1 MSSVP
6 RFPGNMRALR
16 LPAHALS
23 LLIGSVAGPTR
34 SSLIRARRGAPEDGE
49 VAAGLEQ
56 LVSRRSAF
64 RLVAPVDASGISQVP
79 WRSVPCLCPAP
90 GPRSSRGNLA
100 FGGLRDAAPG
110 STNRRPQQVGNIEA
124 HTGLQHPLSTL
135 HERRR
140 RRPCKTRFRLA
151 GCASTGRAS
160 NPLDRC
166 ERFQISAS
174 SSFPGLVLSQAES
187 SRKSTLR
194 TAT

>member
-1 MSSVP
+1 MK
-6 RFPGNMRALR
+6 ALR
-16 LPAHALS
+16 LPACVS
-23 LLIGSVAGPTR
+23 PVAY
-34 SSLIRARRGAPEDGE
+34 L
-49 VAAGLEQ
+49 
-56 LVSRRSAF
+56 F
-64 RLVAPVDASGISQVP
+64 RF
-79 WRSVPCLCPAP
+79 R
-90 GPRSSRGNLA
+90 GPRDPPLFVFALAALPTGWRTRTRPGHLFSRLPRCRRVLA
-100 FGGLRDAAPG
+100 WTRAGSHRFPGDPSHASALLRDPGRAEETSPLAVSSMLPPG

-140 RRPCKTRFRLA
+140 RRPCKSRVRLA

-187 SRKSTLR
+187 SQNPTLSSVE
-194 TAT
+194 